1 MGGNDNRVN
10 ASIEKSKNGMDAINK
25 TYTLVICEGA
35 GHGFFRDGE
44 VNIKERKSGI
54 KRIQKLLSKL

>member
-1 MGGNDNRVN
+1 
-10 ASIEKSKNGMDAINK
+10 MDANNK

-54 KRIQKLLSKL
+54 KRLQKLLSKL